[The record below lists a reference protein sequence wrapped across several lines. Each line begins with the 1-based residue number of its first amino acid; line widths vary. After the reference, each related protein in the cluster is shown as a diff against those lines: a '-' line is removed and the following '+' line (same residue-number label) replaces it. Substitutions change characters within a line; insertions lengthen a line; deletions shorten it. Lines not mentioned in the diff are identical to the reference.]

1 MESCKGKIGANLGAV
16 IESVE
21 YVYNV
26 FDRRIAKSVDAD
38 GAGVAT
44 PTVERFV
51 YDGDELDLLE
61 IYKVYPKAGK
71 MSSKVKLGKW
81 GNSLG
86 VRIPKD
92 IARALSFTEETEVKL
107 ITSGSRLIV
116 EPIQRQKKYTI
127 EELLQDTKPENVHQ
141 EIEWGKS
148 VGQEW

>member
-1 MESCKGKIGANLGAV
+1 
-16 IESVE
+16 
-21 YVYNV
+21 
-26 FDRRIAKSVDAD
+26 
-38 GAGVAT
+38 
-44 PTVERFV
+44 
-51 YDGDELDLLE
+51 
-61 IYKVYPKAGK
+61 

-86 VRIPKD
+86 VRIPKN

-148 VGQEW
+148 VGQEWW